1 MSHRLRSMGHGQYPE
16 PVALSQ
22 YRSIHRQPNAVVLMS
37 RFVPIHPAQQQPH
50 LSLDPLLASSL
61 NHTTS
66 AASTGSPLP
75 LGPCEPLNTSS
86 AGVAGSKKRDGFCRP
101 DFLPTA
107 GGAELPLF
115 HTRFRLRNGVAFPR
129 RRMRDPGACGMTHP
143 PAAGSGTRI
152 TGFADRQRSA
162 SDVWRIDHERR
173 LPRNPSDPSRHA
185 LVRKSDGAPVRHS

>member
-1 MSHRLRSMGHGQYPE
+1 MKQGTRPILPNPCSE
-16 PVALSQ
+16 PVPVDPPGTE
-22 YRSIHRQPNAVVLMS
+22 RS
-37 RFVPIHPAQQQPH
+37 
-50 LSLDPLLASSL
+50 SLDVTVRGHPSCSATTPISHSILFSPPPL

-107 GGAELPLF
+107 GGAELPRI

-129 RRMRDPGACGMTHP
+129 RRMRDPGAYGMTHP